1 MRRIVGLAVAS
12 LLVAAC
18 SGSGGGSA
26 SASSGPS
33 APASPSESPS
43 ATVSVSPSAAAVRS
57 PAAIPG
63 CLPACVTPNLT
74 RPGDLDAGDYTT
86 RYFFGGQLTVTVPAG
101 WTSFEDST
109 GEFGLRPSAS
119 EAAKVLFWLDVY
131 PIVDGTFKKAE
142 DFDGTA
148 AAMVAWIEHDPN
160 VKVIKKSAGKV
171 GDLDAT
177 VLEFGRSPKAKNVDE
192 GCPAEIRPCV
202 NLLSFPQWEPEVYG
216 VAGPFHVRML
226 AADATWGGQ
235 SHGVYAVIDADDDH
249 AFAGIEPAAAA
260 MIEGARLPA
269 GVDDAG

>member
-18 SGSGGGSA
+18 SGSGGNAGAASA
-26 SASSGPS
+26 SAEAAASTAPS
-33 APASPSESPS
+33 ASMAPTS
-43 ATVSVSPSAAAVRS
+43 AS
-57 PAAIPG
+57 PAAAASATPIPG
-63 CLPACVTPNLT
+63 CLPGCVTPNLT

-171 GDLDAT
+171 GDLAAT

-235 SHGVYAVIDADDDH
+235 SHGVYAVIDADDDQ

-260 MIEGARLPA
+260 MIDGARLPS
-269 GVDDAG
+269 GVEDAG